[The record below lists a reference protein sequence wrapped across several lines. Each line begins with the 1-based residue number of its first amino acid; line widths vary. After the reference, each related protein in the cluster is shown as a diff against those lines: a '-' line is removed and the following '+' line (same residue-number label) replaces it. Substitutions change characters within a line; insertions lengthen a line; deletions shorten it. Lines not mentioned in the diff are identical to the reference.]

1 MPLFVRQYGLLS
13 KNRGFF
19 MLQGQRGGFFASHK
33 AVWKLMRELGLFR
46 TFYCA
51 KFVVKC
57 TCKNMQYSLFDIMW
71 LTGNGE

>member
-1 MPLFVRQYGLLS
+1 MPQRQQ
-13 KNRGFF
+13 NGFF
-19 MLQGQRGGFFASHK
+19 VSRK
-33 AVWKLMRELGLFR
+33 AVWKLMRELGLFQ

-57 TCKNMQYSLFDIMW
+57 ICKNMQYSLFDIMW

>member
-1 MPLFVRQYGLLS
+1 MP
-13 KNRGFF
+13 
-19 MLQGQRGGFFASHK
+19 QGQRSGVFVSRK
-33 AVWKLMRELGLFR
+33 TVWKLMRELGLFQ

-57 TCKNMQYSLFDIMW
+57 ICKNMQYSLFDIMW

>member
-1 MPLFVRQYGLLS
+1 
-13 KNRGFF
+13 

-33 AVWKLMRELGLFR
+33 AVWKLMWELGLFR

-51 KFVVKC
+51 EFVVKC

>member
-1 MPLFVRQYGLLS
+1 MPQRQQNGV
-13 KNRGFF
+13 
-19 MLQGQRGGFFASHK
+19 FASRK

-57 TCKNMQYSLFDIMW
+57 ICKNMQYSLFDIMW

>member
-1 MPLFVRQYGLLS
+1 
-13 KNRGFF
+13 

-57 TCKNMQYSLFDIMW
+57 ICKNMQYSLFDIMW
-71 LTGNGE
+71 LTGHGE

>member
-1 MPLFVRQYGLLS
+1 
-13 KNRGFF
+13 
-19 MLQGQRGGFFASHK
+19 MLQGQRSGVFVSRK
-33 AVWKLMRELGLFR
+33 AVWKLMRELGLFQ

>member
-1 MPLFVRQYGLLS
+1 
-13 KNRGFF
+13 

-33 AVWKLMRELGLFR
+33 AAWKLMRELGLFR

-51 KFVVKC
+51 EFVVKC
-57 TCKNMQYSLFDIMW
+57 TCKNMQYSLFGIMW

>member
-1 MPLFVRQYGLLS
+1 
-13 KNRGFF
+13 
-19 MLQGQRGGFFASHK
+19 MLVKVFGAAVQGIDAIVVTIEVNCTRHK
-33 AVWKLMRELGLFR
+33 AVWKLMRSLGLFR

>member
-1 MPLFVRQYGLLS
+1 MPQRQQNGV
-13 KNRGFF
+13 
-19 MLQGQRGGFFASHK
+19 FASRK
-33 AVWKLMRELGLFR
+33 AVWKLMRELGLFQ

-57 TCKNMQYSLFDIMW
+57 ICKNMQYSLFDIMW

>member
-1 MPLFVRQYGLLS
+1 MSDSMAYCLKIGDFLCS
-13 KNRGFF
+13 KDSKTA
-19 MLQGQRGGFFASHK
+19 FFASHK
-33 AVWKLMRELGLFR
+33 AVWKLIRELGLFR

>member
-1 MPLFVRQYGLLS
+1 MPQIQQNGVFVSR
-13 KNRGFF
+13 
-19 MLQGQRGGFFASHK
+19 K

>member
-1 MPLFVRQYGLLS
+1 MPQRQQ
-13 KNRGFF
+13 N
-19 MLQGQRGGFFASHK
+19 GFFASRK
-33 AVWKLMRELGLFR
+33 AVWKLMRKLGLFQ

-57 TCKNMQYSLFDIMW
+57 ICKNMQYSLFDIMW